1 MNTLSTDSEE
11 ETTKDLI
18 SLAKASK
25 ISGFSPAHLRLLVKQ
40 GKLWGIKIGRD
51 WVTTTSALQKY
62 LDSDRRPGP
71 KPKD

>member
-1 MNTLSTDSEE
+1 MNMLSTDPEE
-11 ETTKDLI
+11 EPTKDLI
-18 SLAKASK
+18 SLAEASK

-51 WVTTTSALQKY
+51 WVTTTSSLQKY